1 MIDKSNFKALL
12 EHLNF
17 EKNGK
22 VYTKDF
28 GHNEAYLKVDFDKK
42 QLVYPEDKGFV
53 INERQTCNFSSNEN
67 FVVFECV
74 YRLLEK
80 GYKPEHIELEP
91 KWKVGRGASGGRAD
105 ILIYNQEKKPLLLI
119 ECKTFD
125 KEFKKAWKEME
136 SDGGQLFSYAQQIQ
150 QTEFLC
156 LYASSFDTKN
166 QEIIVQQ
173 RVVSHTDNPKIIS
186 QLSNKIKVKSFKEA
200 ANLKQRFQ
208 VWKEVY
214 QSESTESGIF
224 EDNMLPYQIGKSKY
238 TLADD
243 TKPLT
248 SEDKKGKYH
257 LFRTILRQHNIAR
270 RETAFE
276 VLINLFLCKIVDEEE
291 NPTDLKFRWK
301 GIAYDNYYDFV
312 DRLQELY
319 KIGMN
324 KFLKEEITYVS
335 NKEIDDAFWT
345 VKNDRNATKKTIQD
359 YFRQLKFFSNNAFS
373 FISINNEKQFIR
385 NVKVLVDILKMWE
398 TLRLKS
404 DKQDQFLGDMFEY
417 FLDNSIKQSEGQFF
431 TPLPICKFIVMS
443 LPLETMIQQ
452 TNEPLKAIDYACG
465 AGHFLTEYGH
475 QIKPLVEQYKTVE
488 PSVYYQNIVGIEKED
503 RLAKVAK
510 VAAYMHQQND
520 IQIIENDAL
529 DNLSEIKQNSFDVL
543 VANPPF
549 AVKGFLQTLDEEQ
562 QETYDLLKTTELNS
576 NTNNIQC
583 FFLERVKQLLSPN
596 GVVGVVVPSSILSN
610 SDNTH
615 VVTREI
621 ILQHFDIVSLV
632 ELGSNTF
639 GKTGT
644 NTVVLFLR
652 RKGQNPSQAEHFYNR
667 SLDFFEGIKSGDAA
681 LNEYRDLHFIQQ
693 YCNHIEVAYEDYK
706 AFLNIQ
712 QETANSRGV
721 LLKRLY
727 DTYDIFK
734 DYKTHFDKSTD
745 IKNLK
750 KKKHY
755 KDLSAADKT
764 ELLNKRFINYLMTIE
779 RDKLYYFML
788 ALSNPQ
794 QVLIVKTP
802 SDNKSAKKFLGY
814 EWSGSKGS
822 EGIKYYGG
830 ETVYDITT
838 PMFDPNNPQN
848 TEKINYLIQQ
858 NFNGTPVA
866 DLPDTCTYAD
876 LTDMLDFS
884 RVDFN
889 KALMLSPKRK
899 IKIET
904 KWEIVKL
911 EEIVKVLIGGTPPR
925 KNQSYF
931 EGNNLWVSIS
941 EMNGQIIT
949 STKEKITEE
958 AIKKSNVKLIPKGT
972 TLLSFKLS
980 IGKVAIAGTDLYT
993 NEAIAGLIP
1002 IKSNI
1007 LDNYLF
1013 QLFKANFIDLNLM
1026 GNKAF
1031 GKSLNSKILRERV
1044 KIPLPPLNIQQ
1055 KIVEECEVIDN
1066 QVAAAEAEVL
1076 KGKAE
1081 IEEMVSS
1088 VNSDSY
1094 KLIDLTTKIGSG
1106 ATPRGGENAYKE
1118 SGITLIR
1125 SQNVY
1130 DGYFLTKGLAFI
1142 DEVQAKKLDNV
1153 TVKSGDVLLNIT
1165 GASVARCCVV
1175 EDKYLPARVNQHVA
1189 IIRPNEKIHSKYL
1202 QSILVSKAYKDQLL
1216 TIAGTSA
1223 TREALTKDQIQNF
1236 KIPVPSLETQ
1246 ATLLKAIEKIEAR
1259 IKASETII
1267 ASASDE
1273 KAAVMKKYL

>member
-12 EHLNF
+12 EYLNF
-17 EKNGK
+17 KKNGK
-22 VYTKDF
+22 IYTKDF
-28 GHNEAYLKVDFDKK
+28 GHNDAYLKVDFDKK
-42 QLVYPEDKGFV
+42 QLVYPEDKGFI
-53 INERQTCNFSSNEN
+53 INERQTCNLSSNEN

-105 ILIYNQEKKPLLLI
+105 ILVRNQKKEPLLLI

-125 KEFKKAWKEME
+125 KEFNKAWKEMLN
-136 SDGGQLFSYAQQIQ
+136 DGGQLFSYAQQIQ

-156 LYASSFDTKN
+156 LYASSFDIKN

-173 RVVSHTDNPKIIS
+173 RVVSHKDNKDIIS

-200 ANLKQRFQ
+200 ENVKQRFQ

-214 QSESTESGIF
+214 QLEYTESGIF
-224 EDNMLPYQIGKSKY
+224 EDNMQAYQIGKEKY

-243 TKPLT
+243 TKALT
-248 SEDKKGKYH
+248 SEDKTGKYH
-257 LFRTILRQHNIAR
+257 RFRTILRQHNIAR

-276 VLINLFLCKIVDEEE
+276 VLVNLFLCKIVDEEE

-324 KFLKEEITYVS
+324 KFLKEDITYVS
-335 NKEIDDAFWT
+335 NKEIDAAFWT
-345 VKNDRNATKKTIQD
+345 VKNNRNATKKTIQD

-385 NVKVLVDILKMWE
+385 NTKVLVDILKMWE

-404 DKQDQFLGDMFEY
+404 DKQDQFLGDMFEF

-452 TNEPLKAIDYACG
+452 TTEPLKAIDYACG

-475 QIKPLVEQYKTVE
+475 QIRPLVEKYKSVE

-520 IQIIENDAL
+520 IQIVESDAL
-529 DNLSEIKQNSFDVL
+529 DNLPEVRQNHYDVL

-562 QETYDLLKTTELNS
+562 QETYDLIKTTEINS

-583 FFLERVKQLLSPN
+583 FFIERAKQLLSPN
-596 GVVGVVVPSSILSN
+596 GVVGVIVPSSVLSN

-615 VVTREI
+615 IVTREI
-621 ILQHFDIVSLV
+621 ILQHFDIVSIV

-652 RKGQNPSQAEHFYNR
+652 RKGHNPSQAEHFYNR
-667 SLDFFEGIKSGDAA
+667 SLDFFEGIQAGDDA
-681 LNEYRDLHFIQQ
+681 LDTYRDLHFIQK
-693 YCNHIEVAYEDYK
+693 YCNHIDVSYQDYK

-712 QETANSRGV
+712 NENEQDKA
-721 LLKRLY
+721 LLLNRLC

-734 DYKTHFDKSTD
+734 DYRANFDNSTD
-745 IKNLK
+745 INNLQK
-750 KKKHY
+750 KKQY
-755 KDLSAADKT
+755 KDASDAEQA
-764 ELLNKRFINYLMTIE
+764 EILNNLFIDYLYAIE

-788 ALSNPQ
+788 AVSNSQ

-802 SDNKSAKKFLGY
+802 SDNKEAKKFLGY
-814 EWSGSKGS
+814 EWSGAKGS

-830 ETVYDITT
+830 ETVYDIIT
-838 PMFDPNNPQN
+838 PMFDPHNPQN
-848 TEKINYLIQQ
+848 TEKVNYFIQQ

-884 RVDFN
+884 RTDFN

-899 IKIET
+899 ISVET
-904 KWEIVKL
+904 KWELVKL
-911 EEIVKVLIGGTPPR
+911 EELTSIKGGNTFKVEYQGNTDKNGVPFFKVSDMNTPENTVTMKISNNYVEENILKNTIKATIFPINTLVFPKVGMAIATNKKRILGVEAAIDNNVMGIIVN
-925 KNQSYF
+925 NQ
-931 EGNNLWVSIS
+931 
-941 EMNGQIIT
+941 QQ
-949 STKEKITEE
+949 
-958 AIKKSNVKLIPKGT
+958 LIPK
-972 TLLSFKLS
+972 
-980 IGKVAIAGTDLYT
+980 
-993 NEAIAGLIP
+993 
-1002 IKSNI
+1002 
-1007 LDNYLF
+1007 YLF
-1013 QLFKANFIDLNLM
+1013 EVFNNLINLKDVASESNPPSISATNL
-1026 GNKAF
+1026 GQ
-1031 GKSLNSKILRERV
+1031 V
-1044 KIPLPPLNIQQ
+1044 KIPLPPLSIQQ
-1055 KIVEECEVIDN
+1055 KIVTECEAIDK
-1066 QVAAAEAEVL
+1066 AAAEAEAEVS
-1076 KGKAE
+1076 KCKAE
-1081 IEEMVSS
+1081 IEEMVS
-1088 VNSDSY
+1088 VFFDSD
-1094 KLIDLTTKIGSG
+1094 IDDKI
-1106 ATPRGGENAYKE
+1106 EN
-1118 SGITLIR
+1118 
-1125 SQNVY
+1125 
-1130 DGYFLTKGLAFI
+1130 
-1142 DEVQAKKLDNV
+1142 
-1153 TVKSGDVLLNIT
+1153 LN
-1165 GASVARCCVV
+1165 
-1175 EDKYLPARVNQHVA
+1175 
-1189 IIRPNEKIHSKYL
+1189 
-1202 QSILVSKAYKDQLL
+1202 
-1216 TIAGTSA
+1216 
-1223 TREALTKDQIQNF
+1223 
-1236 KIPVPSLETQ
+1236 
-1246 ATLLKAIEKIEAR
+1246 TLLKRGKSTKYGQSSVQVIKSGQAR
-1259 IKASETII
+1259 GYKEFDFT
-1267 ASASDE
+1267 E
-1273 KAAVMKKYL
+1273 RYYAVPTYKT